1 MNTAVRC
8 ESMSRRGRCARMT
21 KDPSKKCY
29 QHKNGPSMTQ
39 VTDQSSDPADNHVHT
54 TTHVRCEGTTRAGS
68 QCAKMTLN
76 PNKRCHHHKQSITQ
90 NITVQPV
97 QDLVALTEIVQ
108 APVSR
113 RQTRSMRARSSHL
126 VQNSRSSPEDD
137 LGHRLERLQDEVRE
151 IETLVRSSLN
161 ESRDERRDE
170 RRDETHSEEKSEVRS
185 KKVKKDKS
193 EKKEHSHKSC
203 KTEECCVCYE
213 PVPENE
219 FLECDHAVCKDCM
232 GQLRDTRCP
241 MCRAEIKS
249 KNISEKEKKKMIRR
263 RQEDHRNR
271 NNELFQ
277 NYMNTQ
283 NQLHHPPQILPL
295 NSIHTFIAQFT
306 L

>member
-29 QHKNGPSMTQ
+29 QHKNGPTMTQ
-39 VTDQSSDPADNHVHT
+39 VTDQSSDPVDNHVHT

-90 NITVQPV
+90 NHSITVQPV
-97 QDLVALTEIVQ
+97 QDFVAVSEIVQ
-108 APVSR
+108 APESEVSR
-113 RQTRSMRARSSHL
+113 RQTRSMGARTNH
-126 VQNSRSSPEDD
+126 VEPSRSSDD

-151 IETLVRSSLN
+151 IETLVRSTLS
-161 ESRDERRDE
+161 EARDEVQ
-170 RRDETHSEEKSEVRS
+170 SEEKSEVRS
-185 KKVKKDKS
+185 KKGKKDKS

-203 KTEECCVCYE
+203 KTKECCVCYE

-249 KNISEKEKKKMIRR
+249 KNVSEKEKKRMIRR

-283 NQLHHPPQILPL
+283 NQLLHLPQILPL
-295 NSIHTFIAQFT
+295 NSINTFIAQFT